1 MGMVLMSMK
10 MGMAWSPASFNDGYD
25 GGVSGDDGG
34 GDSAHEYVDEEDDKV
49 ISFI

>member
-25 GGVSGDDGG
+25 GGGG
-34 GDSAHEYVDEEDDKV
+34 GDGDGTDEYEDGDGMV
-49 ISFI
+49 TSFI